1 MPRVTITLQP
11 RDHLALKL
19 LALSR
24 QQKMVQVMEDA
35 LRSYLKHSGAY
46 RLGIT
51 SIKPTDTGRG
61 DNDDERQQ
69 L

>member
-24 QQKMVQVMEDA
+24 QRKMVHVMEDA
-35 LRSYLKHSGAY
+35 LRTYLEQSGAY

-51 SIKPTDTGRG
+51 SVDQT
-61 DNDDERQQ
+61 EAEH
-69 L
+69 

>member
-1 MPRVTITLQP
+1 MPRVTITLQQ

-24 QQKMVQVMEDA
+24 QQKMVQLMEEA
-35 LRSYLKHSGAY
+35 LRSYLEHSGAY

-51 SIKPTDTGRG
+51 SIESSEA
-61 DNDDERQQ
+61 ND
-69 L
+69 